1 LIPYLK
7 LFQNKFREDNFAA
20 AMNVLSTVTQPVKH
34 WGQPNRPTASNPD
47 NESNCFKLVKMIME
61 RNFAPVIVFSF
72 SKKDCENYA
81 MQMSKLDFTS
91 GDYNNCFRVYLV
103 CF

>member
-1 LIPYLK
+1 
-7 LFQNKFREDNFAA
+7 
-20 AMNVLSTVTQPVKH
+20 MNVLSAVTQPIKH
-34 WGQPNRPTASNPD
+34 YGQSNNKPTANNPD

-81 MQMSKLDFTS
+81 MQISKLDFTS
-91 GDYNNCFRVYLV
+91 GKHTHVIYIYIFI
-103 CF
+103 

>member
-1 LIPYLK
+1 
-7 LFQNKFREDNFAA
+7 
-20 AMNVLSTVTQPVKH
+20 MNVLTNVTQPVKH
-34 WGQPNRPTASNPD
+34 YGQPNRPTANNPD

-72 SKKDCENYA
+72 SKKDCENFA

-91 GDYNNCFRVYLV
+91 GDIIILIKYITFLYA
-103 CF
+103 

>member
-1 LIPYLK
+1 
-7 LFQNKFREDNFAA
+7 
-20 AMNVLSTVTQPVKH
+20 MNVLSAVTQPTKH
-34 WGQPNRPTASNPD
+34 YGQPSRPTANNPD
-47 NESNCFKLVKMIME
+47 NESSCFKLVKMIME

-91 GDYNNCFRVYLV
+91 GKYIIFYIYFNILDLFS
-103 CF
+103 

>member
-1 LIPYLK
+1 
-7 LFQNKFREDNFAA
+7 
-20 AMNVLSTVTQPVKH
+20 MNVLSTAIQPIKH
-34 WGQPNRPTASNPD
+34 WGQPNRPTANNPD

-91 GDYNNCFRVYLV
+91 GDYNNCFKVYL
-103 CF
+103 FIFELFIL

>member
-1 LIPYLK
+1 
-7 LFQNKFREDNFAA
+7 
-20 AMNVLSTVTQPVKH
+20 MNVLSAVTQPIKH
-34 WGQPNRPTASNPD
+34 YGQSNKPTANNPE

-91 GDYNNCFRVYLV
+91 GKCYIFNIIVFSIKIKFLNIKI
-103 CF
+103 